1 MCFFCENIIYFS
13 ALIQKT
19 IVAKTFIYSM
29 YLVTFVFFF
38 LNRLRFVFSFVLNFC
53 SSVIMFAD
61 ELYYRYS
68 SSLLSVA
75 QISNLQYSEQI
86 SEALKE
92 LVKFN
97 QIFYFVDLVCILILL
112 VTKFI
117 NINKGKSKNW
127 KPAILYSTIMVII
140 FSSTLFNNCGFRA
153 FRNDITLST

>member
-19 IVAKTFIYSM
+19 IVTKTFVYSM

-38 LNRLRFVFSFVLNFC
+38 KNRLRFVFSFVLNFC

-97 QIFYFVDLVCILILL
+97 QIFYFVYLVCILILL
-112 VTKFI
+112 VTKF
-117 NINKGKSKNW
+117 INKGKSKNW

-140 FSSTLFNNCGFRA
+140 FSSTLFNN
-153 FRNDITLST
+153 